1 MSDEN
6 VYAIQFFLS
15 IPQQCF
21 SAFNKPK
28 NKMEAKETCTLEM
41 RYKTSWLQLPSW
53 SVGYWA
59 DIKIYQVSMKS
70 MTFGVEMEAVW
81 LKSENVSAIHPA
93 IVAWFYILVILKK
106 TNIHTSDIL

>member
-6 VYAIQFFLS
+6 AIKFFLP
-15 IPQQCF
+15 IPQQSF

-53 SVGYWA
+53 CVGYWA
-59 DIKIYQVSMKS
+59 DIKFYQVSMKS
-70 MTFGVEMEAVW
+70 MTFGVEMEAE
-81 LKSENVSAIHPA
+81 L
-93 IVAWFYILVILKK
+93 AWFYILDIKK
-106 TNIHTSDIL
+106 KN